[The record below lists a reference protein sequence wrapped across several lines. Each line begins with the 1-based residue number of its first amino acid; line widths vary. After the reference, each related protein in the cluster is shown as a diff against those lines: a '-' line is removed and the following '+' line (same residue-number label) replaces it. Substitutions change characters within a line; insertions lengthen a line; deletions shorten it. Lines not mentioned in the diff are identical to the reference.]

1 LGFLIQLYRQGPFFL
16 SFFHFS
22 KATNVTSSK
31 WEFFSKYLITQQ
43 GLAMCS
49 SGSPAAVGPLAAV
62 PGTDAVPGNERATG
76 AFFWSVVTWD

>member
-1 LGFLIQLYRQGPFFL
+1 
-16 SFFHFS
+16 
-22 KATNVTSSK
+22 
-31 WEFFSKYLITQQ
+31 
-43 GLAMCS
+43 MCS